1 MAGHLI
7 SRDELLAAGALDV
20 PPAWRKSLQAGL
32 PKPKGKDPQRELFG
46 DDEETQPTAEA
57 EATEAEADEA
67 DEVDEDAD
75 DSDEDS
81 ADDE

>member
-1 MAGHLI
+1 MGQHSNSGDNLVI
-7 SRDELLAAGALDV
+7 HGALYV

-46 DDEETQPTAEA
+46 DDEETQPTTEA
-57 EATEAEADEA
+57 EATEAGA

-81 ADDE
+81 ADAE

>member
-32 PKPKGKDPQRELFG
+32 PKPKKNDPQRELFG
-46 DDEETQPTAEA
+46 DDEESQPSAEA
-57 EATEAEADEA
+57 EATEAEA

-75 DSDEDS
+75 DSD
-81 ADDE
+81 